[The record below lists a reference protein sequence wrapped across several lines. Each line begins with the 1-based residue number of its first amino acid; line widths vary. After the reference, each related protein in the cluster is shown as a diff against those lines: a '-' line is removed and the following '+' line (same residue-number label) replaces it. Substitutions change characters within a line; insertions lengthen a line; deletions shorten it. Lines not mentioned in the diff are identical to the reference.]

1 MNKSHHKGSQR
12 LISVLQDSG
21 CYVKNGV
28 YASKWLQGKKNQQAF
43 STTKLSN
50 LSKLC
55 ILSLVYIFLSFLFL
69 KYLWLV
75 EFSMYFLTRSP
86 GFQNLVRCYR
96 DMVKKNAS
104 INTNPEDFLQMTV
117 PNFNPLYHRQYTN
130 MD

>member
-1 MNKSHHKGSQR
+1 MVYMHLSGFTAKKKTKNKTT
-12 LISVLQDSG
+12 
-21 CYVKNGV
+21 
-28 YASKWLQGKKNQQAF
+28 F

-55 ILSLVYIFLSFLFL
+55 ILSLVY
-69 KYLWLV
+69 LWLV
-75 EFSMYFLTRSP
+75 KFSMYFLTKSP

-117 PNFNPLYHRQYTN
+117 PNFNPLFHRQYTN